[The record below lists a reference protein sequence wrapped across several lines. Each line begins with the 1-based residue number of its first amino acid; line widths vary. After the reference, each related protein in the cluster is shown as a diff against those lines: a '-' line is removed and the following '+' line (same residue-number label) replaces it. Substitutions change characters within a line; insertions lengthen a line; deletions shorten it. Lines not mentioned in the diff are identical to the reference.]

1 MEFSDPAYWLA
12 RLVFQRLLG
21 AVYLLAFLS
30 TLNQFRALCGERGL
44 LPAPEFLRVAG
55 FRRAPSLF
63 HFRYSDRLAS
73 VAAGAGMVL
82 SAAVV
87 AGLPDRVPLPVAM
100 AVWAGLWGLYLSF
113 VNAGQTFYGFV
124 WEMLLLEAGFLA
136 IFLGNASIAPPIL
149 IVFLLRWVL
158 FRLEVGAGLIKVRH
172 DPAWRDLTALYY
184 HHETQPIPNRFSWR
198 FHHLP
203 EGVHKLEVA
212 GNHFAQLVVPFGLF
226 CPQPVASIAG
236 LVVIVTQLWLTA
248 SGNFA
253 WLNLLTIAL
262 ATTALDGRVLGA
274 ALPVHHGALG
284 AGPWWFTASV
294 VALTLVMAVLSV
306 RPARNMVSKQQ
317 VMNAAYNRFFLG
329 NTYGLFG
336 RITRVRAEVVLE
348 GADDE
353 RLGPDTV
360 WKAYEFKAK
369 PGAPARRPRQVAP
382 YHLRLDWL
390 MWFAAISPL
399 YAEAWF
405 VPLVMR
411 LLENDAA
418 TLRLLAGNPF
428 AERPPRYVRARLYTY
443 RFTTPEERRQT
454 GNWWSR
460 QLVGEYLPPV
470 TRRGPFVAAAS

>member
-1 MEFSDPAYWLA
+1 VCGIGLA
-12 RLVFQRLLG
+12 VSALLILG
-21 AVYLLAFLS
+21 IPQLGPPWVPLFAFLV
-30 TLNQFRALCGERGL
+30 LWALYM
-44 LPAPEFLRVAG
+44 
-55 FRRAPSLF
+55 SI
-63 HFRYSDRLAS
+63 
-73 VAAGAGMVL
+73 
-82 SAAVV
+82 
-87 AGLPDRVPLPVAM
+87 
-100 AVWAGLWGLYLSF
+100 
-113 VNAGQTFYGFV
+113 VNVGQTFYGFG
-124 WEMLLLEAGFLA
+124 WEMLLLEAGFTVA
-136 IFLGNASIAPPIL
+136 FLGSDQSPPPTAVL
-149 IVFLLRWVL
+149 IVTAWLA
-158 FRLEVGAGLIKVRH
+158 FRLEFGAGMIKIRGGQE
-172 DPAWRDLTALYY
+172 WRDLTALYY

-390 MWFAAISPL
+390 MWFLPLSAA
-399 YAEAWF
+399 YGEGWF
-405 VPLVMR
+405 VTFLAR
-411 LLENDAA
+411 LLEGDAP
-418 TLRLLAGNPF
+418 TLRLLRRNPF
-428 AERPPRYVRARLYTY
+428 PDRPPTYVRARLFLYE
-443 RFTTPEERRQT
+443 FTTWSERRAT
-454 GNWWSR
+454 GAWWR
-460 QLVGEYLPPV
+460 RGVVGEYMSPV
-470 TRRGPFVAAAS
+470 RLRDAR